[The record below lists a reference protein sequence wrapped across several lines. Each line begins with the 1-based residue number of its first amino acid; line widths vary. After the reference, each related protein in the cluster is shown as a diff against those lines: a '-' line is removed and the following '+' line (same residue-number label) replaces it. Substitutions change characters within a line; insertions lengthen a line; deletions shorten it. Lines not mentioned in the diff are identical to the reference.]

1 MVFLGQNMN
10 INGITILQS
19 VYYKDNHEHLDLCLQ
34 SLYQQTIKINRIVI
48 VKDGK
53 IPDELE
59 NVLIKWQSLLPLF
72 VVGYS
77 ENKGLAYA
85 LNYGLQFCETEFVA
99 RMDSDD
105 ICYNDRFEKQINF
118 MIDNPDIVLTSSF
131 AEEFYINPNEIDS
144 IKKIPLNYSN
154 IQEYIKTRNPFNH
167 MSVFFKKSA
176 IIDVGGYSPVPFF
189 EDYDLWIRLIQKGYK
204 AKNMSECLV
213 KARIG
218 NDMIGRRHGFA
229 YAKHEFNFI
238 MRQYSTGFINMFEFI
253 KIILLRIP
261 LRLLP
266 KPLLRI
272 IYKIIRR

>member
-1 MVFLGQNMN
+1 MLEF
-10 INGITILQS
+10 TILQA
-19 VYYKDNHEHLDLCLQ
+19 VYINDKPQYLSDCFQ
-34 SLYQQTIKINRIVI
+34 SILNNSYLPKKIVL
-48 VKDGK
+48 VKDGP
-53 IPDELE
+53 ISDELNQILGHWE
-59 NVLIKWQSLLPLF
+59 KKLPLHI
-72 VVGYS
+72 VGYDQ
-77 ENKGLAYA
+77 NKGLAFA
-85 LNYGLQFCETEFVA
+85 LNYGLQYIDTEYVA

-105 ICYNDRFEKQINF
+105 ICLPQRFEKQINF
-118 MIDNPDIVLTSSF
+118 MIDNPDITLTSSF
-131 AEEFYINPNEIDS
+131 VEEFYINPNEIDS